1 MTDSFFFFFAVI
13 AATLFAGLSKGGF
26 AGVGMVS
33 TPILAL
39 VMPPVQ
45 AASVMLPILLI
56 QDAYSVV
63 SYRRT
68 VDRRNL
74 AILLPGAVL
83 GIALGYSLASYL
95 PQAAVALAIGVISV
109 GFSLLGLRGRTVARS
124 KRPAKV
130 APGMF
135 WGALS
140 GFTSMIAHAGTPP
153 FQIYVMP
160 QRLERD
166 LFVGTS
172 VVFFAVVNWMKV
184 LPYTLLGQFS
194 AETLKLSFLLAPLAL
209 FSTWLGIRLVRRTDT
224 ERFYLIAYVLLGL
237 VGLSLGWDGLKG
249 LFFA

>member
-1 MTDSFFFFFAVI
+1 MDGSLFVLAAV

-26 AGVGMVS
+26 AGLGMVS

-83 GIALGYSLASYL
+83 GIALGYGLASHL
-95 PQAAVALAIGVISV
+95 PQAAVALALGVISV
-109 GFSLLGLRGRTVARS
+109 GFAALGLCGGAAGRPKRSAR
-124 KRPAKV
+124 V
-130 APGMF
+130 GPGVF

-140 GFTSMIAHAGTPP
+140 GFTSMIAHAGAPP

-172 VVFFAVVNWMKV
+172 VLFFAVVNWIKV
-184 LPYTLLGQFS
+184 LPYVLLGQLS

-209 FSTWLGIRLVRRTDT
+209 FSTWLGIRLVRRVDT

-237 VGLSLGWDGLKG
+237 VGLSLVWEGLEDL
-249 LFFA
+249 LFV